1 MKQAFRLTPI
11 IAALGVAAG
20 LAFSAGAHA
29 QTIKIGVVGP
39 TTGAVTQYGDMVRE
53 GVDTAVERINAAGGI
68 NGKKLET
75 VVIDDG
81 CEPKQGPVAAN
92 RVVNSKIGFVVGHV
106 CSGATI
112 AAADIYNNEGVV
124 MVTPS
129 ATSPALTDGKNYE
142 FIFRT
147 IGRDDQQ
154 GPAAAKFILDKLK
167 PKKAAVLHDKQS
179 YGQGIA
185 TAVKN
190 DLEKGGVP
198 VAIFEGINAG
208 DSDYSAVITKLKSQ
222 GVDFVYYGGYH
233 PEMGLLLRQA
243 AEQGVKAKWMGPE
256 GTGNPDINAIAG
268 DAVEGMLLT
277 LPADFTQNAANAE
290 IVKAFAA
297 KKRNASGAFQMTAY
311 TATQVIADGI
321 KGAGSEDPTK
331 VAKYLHANTF
341 DTPIGKVAW
350 NKQGDL
356 TNFQFDVFV
365 WHKDGSKS
373 VYKARIR
380 AAFQPPGCA
389 IRQTP
394 RPGRKRCLP
403 ARLFRG
409 RRPPGTEPSP
419 AGSNAARAV
428 LRRMRRNRSLFFCPD
443 TP

>member
-1 MKQAFRLTPI
+1 MKPVFRLTPV

-20 LAFSAGAHA
+20 LAFASGAQA

-53 GVDTAVERINAAGGI
+53 GVDTAVERINAAGGV

-154 GPAAAKFILDKLK
+154 GPAAAKFILEKIK
-167 PKKAAVLHDKQS
+167 PKKVAVLHDKQS

-190 DLEKGGVP
+190 DLEKGGVA
-198 VAIFEGINAG
+198 VAVFEGINAG

-277 LPADFTQNAANAE
+277 LPADFTQNAANAD
-290 IVKAFAA
+290 IVKAFEA

-321 KGAGSEDPTK
+321 KGAGSDDPTK
-331 VAKYLHANTF
+331 VAKYLHANSF
-341 DTPIGKVAW
+341 DTPIGKVSW

-356 TNFQFDVFV
+356 TNFEFDVFT
-365 WHKDGSKS
+365 WHKDGSKT
-373 VYKARIR
+373 VYK
-380 AAFQPPGCA
+380 
-389 IRQTP
+389 
-394 RPGRKRCLP
+394 
-403 ARLFRG
+403 
-409 RRPPGTEPSP
+409 
-419 AGSNAARAV
+419 
-428 LRRMRRNRSLFFCPD
+428 
-443 TP
+443 

>member
-1 MKQAFRLTPI
+1 MKQAFRLTPV

-20 LAFSAGAHA
+20 LAFSAGAQA

-129 ATSPALTDGKNYE
+129 ATSPALTDGKNYD

-154 GPAAAKFILDKLK
+154 GPAAAKFILEKLK

-331 VAKYLHANTF
+331 VAKYLHANAF
-341 DTPIGKVAW
+341 DPPIGKVAW

-356 TNFQFDVFV
+356 TNCQFDVFV

-373 VYKARIR
+373 VYK
-380 AAFQPPGCA
+380 
-389 IRQTP
+389 
-394 RPGRKRCLP
+394 
-403 ARLFRG
+403 
-409 RRPPGTEPSP
+409 
-419 AGSNAARAV
+419 
-428 LRRMRRNRSLFFCPD
+428 
-443 TP
+443 

>member
-1 MKQAFRLTPI
+1 MKPVFRLTPV

-20 LAFSAGAHA
+20 LTFAAGAHA

-53 GVDTAVERINAAGGI
+53 GVDTAIERINAAGGV
-68 NGKKLET
+68 NGKKLEA

-112 AAADIYNNEGVV
+112 AAADIYNNEGLV

-129 ATSPALTDGKNYE
+129 ATAPAVTDGKNYE

-154 GPAAAKFILDKLK
+154 GPAAAKFVLEKIK

-198 VAIFEGINAG
+198 VAIFEGVNAG
-208 DSDYSAVITKLKSQ
+208 DSDYSAVITKLKAQ

-256 GTGNPDINAIAG
+256 GAGNPDINAIAG

-277 LPADFTQNAANAE
+277 LPADFTQNAANAD
-290 IVKAFAA
+290 IVKAFEA
-297 KKRNASGAFQMTAY
+297 KKRNAGGAFQMTAY

-321 KGAGSEDPTK
+321 KGAGSDDPTK
-331 VAKYLHANTF
+331 VAKYLHANSF
-341 DTPIGKVAW
+341 DTPIGKVSW

-356 TNFQFDVFV
+356 NNFEFDVFT
-365 WHKDGSKS
+365 WHKDGSKT
-373 VYKARIR
+373 VYK
-380 AAFQPPGCA
+380 
-389 IRQTP
+389 
-394 RPGRKRCLP
+394 
-403 ARLFRG
+403 
-409 RRPPGTEPSP
+409 
-419 AGSNAARAV
+419 
-428 LRRMRRNRSLFFCPD
+428 
-443 TP
+443 

>member
-1 MKQAFRLTPI
+1 MKPVFRLTPV

-20 LAFSAGAHA
+20 LTFGAAAQA

-154 GPAAAKFILDKLK
+154 GPAAARFILEKIK
-167 PKKAAVLHDKQS
+167 PKKVAVLHDKQS

-190 DLEKGGVP
+190 DLEKGGVA
-198 VAIFEGINAG
+198 VAVFEGINAG

-277 LPADFTQNAANAE
+277 LPADFTQNAANAD
-290 IVKAFAA
+290 IVKAFEA

-311 TATQVIADGI
+311 AATQVIADGI
-321 KGAGSEDPTK
+321 KGAGSDDPTK
-331 VAKYLHANTF
+331 VAKYLHANSF
-341 DTPIGKVAW
+341 DTPIGKVSW

-356 TNFQFDVFV
+356 TNFQFDVFT
-365 WHKDGSKS
+365 WHKDGSKT
-373 VYKARIR
+373 VYK
-380 AAFQPPGCA
+380 
-389 IRQTP
+389 
-394 RPGRKRCLP
+394 
-403 ARLFRG
+403 
-409 RRPPGTEPSP
+409 
-419 AGSNAARAV
+419 
-428 LRRMRRNRSLFFCPD
+428 
-443 TP
+443 

>member
-1 MKQAFRLTPI
+1 MKPVFRLTPV

-20 LAFSAGAHA
+20 LAFASGAQA

-112 AAADIYNNEGVV
+112 AAADVYNNEGVV

-154 GPAAAKFILDKLK
+154 GPAAAKFILDKIK
-167 PKKAAVLHDKQS
+167 PKKVAVLHDKQS

-190 DLEKGGVP
+190 DLEKGGVA
-198 VAIFEGINAG
+198 VAVFEGINAG

-277 LPADFTQNAANAE
+277 LPADFTQNAANAD
-290 IVKAFAA
+290 IVKAFEA

-321 KGAGSEDPTK
+321 KGAGSDDPTK
-331 VAKYLHANTF
+331 VAKYLHANSF
-341 DTPIGKVAW
+341 DTPIGKVSW

-356 TNFQFDVFV
+356 TNFQFDVFT
-365 WHKDGSKS
+365 WHKDGSKT
-373 VYKARIR
+373 VYK
-380 AAFQPPGCA
+380 
-389 IRQTP
+389 
-394 RPGRKRCLP
+394 
-403 ARLFRG
+403 
-409 RRPPGTEPSP
+409 
-419 AGSNAARAV
+419 
-428 LRRMRRNRSLFFCPD
+428 
-443 TP
+443 

>member
-1 MKQAFRLTPI
+1 MKPVFRLTPV

-20 LAFSAGAHA
+20 LTFGAAAHA

-53 GVDTAVERINAAGGI
+53 GVDTAVERINAAGGV

-81 CEPKQGPVAAN
+81 CEPKQGPNAAN

-154 GPAAAKFILDKLK
+154 GPAAAKFILDKIK
-167 PKKAAVLHDKQS
+167 PQKVAVLHDKQS

-190 DLEKGGVP
+190 DLEKGGVT
-198 VAIFEGINAG
+198 VAVFEGINAG

-277 LPADFTQNAANAE
+277 LPADFTQNAANAD
-290 IVKAFAA
+290 IVKAFQA
-297 KKRNASGAFQMTAY
+297 KKRNPSGAFQMTAY
-311 TATQVIADGI
+311 AATQVIADGI
-321 KGAGSEDPTK
+321 KGAGSDDPTK
-331 VAKYLHANTF
+331 VAKYLHANSF
-341 DTPIGKVAW
+341 DTPIGKVSW

-356 TNFQFDVFV
+356 TNFEFDVFT
-365 WHKDGSKS
+365 WHKDGSKT
-373 VYKARIR
+373 VYK
-380 AAFQPPGCA
+380 
-389 IRQTP
+389 
-394 RPGRKRCLP
+394 
-403 ARLFRG
+403 
-409 RRPPGTEPSP
+409 
-419 AGSNAARAV
+419 
-428 LRRMRRNRSLFFCPD
+428 
-443 TP
+443 

>member
-1 MKQAFRLTPI
+1 MKPVFRLTPV

-20 LAFSAGAHA
+20 MAFAAGAQA

-53 GVDTAVERINAAGGI
+53 GVDTAVERINAAGGV

-112 AAADIYNNEGVV
+112 AAADVYNNEGVV

-154 GPAAAKFILDKLK
+154 GPAAAKFILEKIK

-198 VAIFEGINAG
+198 VAVFEGINAG

-277 LPADFTQNAANAE
+277 LPADFTQNAANAD
-290 IVKAFAA
+290 IVKAFEA

-311 TATQVIADGI
+311 AATQVIADGI
-321 KGAGSEDPTK
+321 KGAGSDDPTK
-331 VAKYLHANTF
+331 VAKYLHANSF
-341 DTPIGKVAW
+341 DTPIGKVSW

-356 TNFQFDVFV
+356 TNFQFDVFT
-365 WHKDGSKS
+365 WHKDGSKT
-373 VYKARIR
+373 VYK
-380 AAFQPPGCA
+380 
-389 IRQTP
+389 
-394 RPGRKRCLP
+394 
-403 ARLFRG
+403 
-409 RRPPGTEPSP
+409 
-419 AGSNAARAV
+419 
-428 LRRMRRNRSLFFCPD
+428 
-443 TP
+443 